1 MRLQQTGLCWR
12 MCVKNA
18 RDHIKRDAVL
28 EMEDGPPTTVKES
41 RTCDTR
47 CSARDDICGNAITSI
62 L

>member
-1 MRLQQTGLCWR
+1 